1 MFRSIRVFAH
11 SQDIIK
17 RLVEQA
23 RLIHQARDQGKIVVY
38 TPSRKNWLRSAAR
51 PPRKLESV
59 VLPRGVKEGLV
70 DDMTD
75 FFDAE
80 EWYFDRGE
88 GVLKFDSI
96 LIHKVSDAFA
106 IGIPHRRGYLFYGV
120 PGSGKTSLIT
130 ALAGRLSLDLCVVN
144 LAMKGY
150 V

>member
-1 MFRSIRVFAH
+1 MLSRSTRVFAH

-23 RLIHQARDQGKIVVY
+23 RLTHQARDQGKIVVY

-51 PPRKLESV
+51 PPRKLDSV

-88 GVLKFDSI
+88 RVPEFEIDMTVLTPTLQES
-96 LIHKVSDAFA
+96 H
-106 IGIPHRRGYLFYGV
+106 IGEVTFSTVYQVAEKH
-120 PGSGKTSLIT
+120 
-130 ALAGRLSLDLCVVN
+130 RLSLHSPGDCRSTS
-144 LAMKGY
+144 A
-150 V
+150 